1 MAHLFMTNL
10 LLDPIKK
17 NAIEKHLA
25 NELKIK
31 STVNWNLAKW
41 KKLAIKNMGK

>member
-1 MAHLFMTNL
+1 MTNL
-10 LLDPIKK
+10 LLDPIKKK

-31 STVNWNLAKW
+31 STVN
-41 KKLAIKNMGK
+41 